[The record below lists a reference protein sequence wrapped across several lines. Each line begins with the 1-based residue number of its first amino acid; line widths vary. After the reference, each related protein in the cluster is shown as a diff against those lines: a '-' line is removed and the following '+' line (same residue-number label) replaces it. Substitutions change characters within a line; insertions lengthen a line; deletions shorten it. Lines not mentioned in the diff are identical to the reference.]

1 MSISAGKPSAGPLTP
16 IRLLV
21 LVSGGGTNLQAL
33 IDAQA
38 AGALGPARIASVVS
52 DRAGVYALERARLVG
67 IPTAIIAPDKTLPK
81 AERRL
86 ELSNRILAQAIALD
100 IDLIVL
106 AGYLQIFQGAILERF
121 ERRILNLHPA
131 LLPAYGGE
139 GMYGDNVHKA
149 VLAAGEKESGCSVH
163 FVDAGTDTGEV
174 ILQRRVPVLG
184 EDSIDSLAAR
194 IHKEEHIAIV
204 EAVASLAAALAA
216 AHPSVSKFSK
226 EP

>member
-1 MSISAGKPSAGPLTP
+1 M
-16 IRLLV
+16 
-21 LVSGGGTNLQAL
+21 
-33 IDAQA
+33 
-38 AGALGPARIASVVS
+38 S
-52 DRAGVYALERARLVG
+52 DREGVYALERARLAG
-67 IPTAIIAPDKTLPK
+67 IPATVIAPDKTLPK

-86 ELSNRILAQAIALD
+86 ELSNRILAQAIAQD

-139 GMYGDNVHKA
+139 GMYGDNVHRA

-163 FVDAGTDTGEV
+163 FVDAGTDTGDV
-174 ILQRRVPVLG
+174 ILQRRVPVLAG
-184 EDSIDSLAAR
+184 DSINSLAAR

-204 EAVASLAAALAA
+204 EAVASQAAALAA